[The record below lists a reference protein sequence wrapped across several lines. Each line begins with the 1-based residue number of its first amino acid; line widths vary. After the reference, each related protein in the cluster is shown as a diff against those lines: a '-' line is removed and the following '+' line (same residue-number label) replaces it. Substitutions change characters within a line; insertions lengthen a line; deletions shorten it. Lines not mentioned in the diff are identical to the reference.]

1 MAVEITKVGVIGGGS
16 WGTALAIHCARRGH
30 DTVIWARGASTV
42 TAINSLHENT
52 EYLPGYPCP
61 PALRASNDMAEVITR
76 SELLLMVVPTQHIVQ
91 TLGEEAKL
99 LKPHQ
104 ILVSCSKGI
113 SLDSL
118 ETVEELLEGRVVP
131 PEFRHRVAYLSGPSF
146 AAEVAKGLPT
156 AVTVAAK
163 DEELAARV
171 QALLST
177 PRFRCYRSTDVVGVE
192 LGGALKNVLAIACGI
207 SDGMGFG
214 NNTRAALITRGLY
227 EITKLAVARGA
238 HPLTMSGLAGMGD
251 LVLTCTGDL
260 SRNRT
265 VGLRLGRG
273 EKLEDIQA
281 SMGGAVAEGVPTAV
295 AIRRLASKMGVEC
308 PIMEGIHAVIH
319 MGANA
324 QQVVTDVMSRELKP
338 EVAPDI
344 IRGALASGSGSVHGS
359 CASLPGAGEAAG
371 AGGGAPA
378 TTASESASAAAAAPN
393 GVATVVTTTT
403 SPPGQGGAPSKQQL
417 QHVEL
422 GATAIPTAAAAA
434 AAGAAWARE
443 EGEHWRLLAAAAT
456 GAAAAAVV
464 AWVLGRWQR
473 A

>member
-1 MAVEITKVGVIGGGS
+1 MAGRATTVGVIGGGS

-30 DTVIWARGASTV
+30 DTVVWARGAATV
-42 TAINSLHENT
+42 EAINSRHENT
-52 EYLPGYPCP
+52 EYLKGHPCP
-61 PALRASNDMAEVITR
+61 PSLRASNDLAEVITR
-76 SELLLMVVPTQHIVQ
+76 SELLLMVVPTQYIIH
-91 TLGEEAKL
+91 TLGEAAKL
-99 LKPHQ
+99 LQPHQ

-118 ETVEELLEGRVVP
+118 ETVAELLEERVVP
-131 PEFRHRVAYLSGPSF
+131 PEFRPRLAYLSGPSF
-146 AAEVAKGLPT
+146 AAEVAAGLPT

-214 NNTRAALITRGLY
+214 NNSRAALITRGLY

-273 EKLEDIQA
+273 ERLEDIQA

-295 AIRRLASKMGVEC
+295 AIRRLASKMGVEV

-319 MGANA
+319 LGANA
-324 QQVVTDVMSRELKP
+324 QKVVTDVMSRELKA

-344 IRGALASGSGSVHGS
+344 IRGVLASSSGSGSVHGS
-359 CASLPGAGEAAG
+359 YASLPGAGAEA
-371 AGGGAPA
+371 
-378 TTASESASAAAAAPN
+378 S
-393 GVATVVTTTT
+393 
-403 SPPGQGGAPSKQQL
+403 
-417 QHVEL
+417 
-422 GATAIPTAAAAA
+422 TAAAAA
-434 AAGAAWARE
+434 APHGDSAVATSSSTSLGPAGLPPKPPKQVQLAATAAASGNGVTAGEGAGAARSPE
-443 EGEHWRLLAAAAT
+443 DGERWRLLAAAAT

-464 AWVLGRWQR
+464 VWVLGRWR
-473 A
+473 HA

>member
-1 MAVEITKVGVIGGGS
+1 MSTEITKVGVIGGGS

-42 TAINSLHENT
+42 AAINDSHENS
-52 EYLPGYPCP
+52 EYLKGHPCP
-61 PALRASNDMAEVITR
+61 PALRASGDLAEVITR
-76 SELLLMVVPTQHIVQ
+76 SELLLMVVPTQYIVA
-91 TLGEEAKL
+91 TLGEAAKL
-99 LKPHQ
+99 LKPNQ

-118 ETVEELLEGRVVP
+118 ETVAELLEDRVVP
-131 PEFRHRVAYLSGPSF
+131 PGFRPRLAYLSGPSF
-146 AAEVAKGLPT
+146 AAEVADGLPT

-238 HPLTMSGLAGMGD
+238 NPLTMSGLAGMGD

-273 EKLEDIQA
+273 ERLEDIQA

-295 AIRRLASKMGVEC
+295 AIRRLAAAMGVEC

-319 MGANA
+319 CGANA

-344 IRGALASGSGSVHGS
+344 MRGVLASGSGSVHGS
-359 CASLPGAGEAAG
+359 YSYLPGAAETPT
-371 AGGGAPA
+371 GGA
-378 TTASESASAAAAAPN
+378 AAAAAPPGAVAD
-393 GVATVVTTTT
+393 GVAAAAAT
-403 SPPGQGGAPSKQQL
+403 SASSAARAGLPPRPPKQI
-417 QHVEL
+417 EL
-422 GATAIPTAAAAA
+422 GATAASMGNGASAAAVEPGAARPQAGGAEQWSALLAAA
-434 AAGAAWARE
+434 AAGAA
-443 EGEHWRLLAAAAT
+443 AT
-456 GAAAAAVV
+456 VV
-464 AWVLGRWQR
+464 VTWVLGRWRR